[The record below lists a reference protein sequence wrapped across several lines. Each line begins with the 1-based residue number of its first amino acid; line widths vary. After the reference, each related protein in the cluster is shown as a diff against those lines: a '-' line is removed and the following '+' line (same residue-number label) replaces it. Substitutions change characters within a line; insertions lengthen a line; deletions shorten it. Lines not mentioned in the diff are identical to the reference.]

1 LHQTVITKVSITNL
15 LSNQTSWDANRT
27 TPFQF
32 HLRPTDFDA
41 WNCSLWAPSSQV
53 ESCPPD
59 ARRPLSRP
67 QTPATQ
73 YLSQNKTIQWLLSPS
88 SLELQRLRTA
98 TAKCTCTRTNAT
110 VRLVWILTENVFER
124 SFRWHN
130 PSLGRRDRD
139 SGEQTT
145 NLEKTEWPWKVFM
158 CGVSTQQW
166 PSTQIN
172 LLERTHQSAWLD
184 AVTTP
189 LTGSEWILVY

>member
-1 LHQTVITKVSITNL
+1 MFFMRRNLLLNHPGMIFILRFLFCLQYLRGENDSNSNTDWSQRPSLHQTVITKVSITNL
-15 LSNQTSWDANRT
+15 LSNQTSWDTNRT

-73 YLSQNKTIQWLLSPS
+73 YLSQNITIQWLLSPS
-88 SLELQRLRTA
+88 SLELQRFRTA
-98 TAKCTCTRTNAT
+98 TAKCACTRTNAV

-145 NLEKTEWPWKVFM
+145 NLEKTEWP
-158 CGVSTQQW
+158 
-166 PSTQIN
+166 
-172 LLERTHQSAWLD
+172 
-184 AVTTP
+184 
-189 LTGSEWILVY
+189 